1 MKILAILEFAI
12 LLAEQPGQHLSGF
25 HAGAHD
31 TSGFVPVAAAF
42 AAATTV
48 SVFLVTLDHF
58 QTNLIEYADQELVD
72 VVIDAHR
79 YFDEFRAVG
88 ASQTFPVCNA
98 QSRYFG

>member
-1 MKILAILEFAI
+1 MKILAILKLTILFA
-12 LLAEQPGQHLSGF
+12 EEPGQHLSGF
-25 HAGAHD
+25 HAGAYD

-48 SVFLVTLDHF
+48 SVFLVSLDHF

-79 YFDEFRAVG
+79 YFNEFRAVG
-88 ASQTFPVCNA
+88 AGQTFPVYKA
-98 QSRYFG
+98 QFRYLG